1 MQQRTTRSAC
11 CLAGSWPTPDM
22 CSEHGMCRLLGLAKT
37 SKTPRTPRKKQQL
50 GAKIKFSAAAQKQA
64 RGSQA
69 APKGSPVH
77 LNNGCGR
84 GPRRRSLV
92 SMMSREGHKLGN
104 DTEVGTEVGSAC
116 NRAKRPEAA
125 TNCEATVAAAGRS
138 QQKATSNRRRL
149 TANGTPQST
158 LAAGGTQINKN
169 CTRR

>member
-1 MQQRTTRSAC
+1 
-11 CLAGSWPTPDM
+11 
-22 CSEHGMCRLLGLAKT
+22 MCRLLGLAKT
-37 SKTPRTPRKKQQL
+37 SKTPTLGGRNNSWEQKSSSVQPLKNKPAAVKQHL
-50 GAKIKFSAAAQKQA
+50 
-64 RGSQA
+64 
-69 APKGSPVH
+69 KGSPVH

-92 SMMSREGHKLGN
+92 SMSREGHKLGN